1 MFTYEYE
8 MYEEC
13 TGEKAKCVGY
23 ITDGHVLI
31 TDVDDG
37 EVILIPIEEIDRI
50 YYEIKK
56 EIL

>member
-23 ITDGHVLI
+23 IKDNDVVIVDTD
-31 TDVDDG
+31 DR